1 MGRNLLLA
9 IARSKGMRKRVADTV
24 VKHMLL
30 ILIAFTM
37 IVPFL
42 WMVSSSLKTQ
52 YDVMKIP
59 PVWIPDPA
67 LWRNYIEIFTERP
80 LALFIANSFKVTISS
95 VLGQLFFSSLA
106 GYAFAKIKFRGRD
119 VLFFAYLGTLMIPVQ
134 VRIIPLFLLITRIG
148 WIDTHW
154 PLILPA
160 FFTPFG
166 VFLMKQFFM
175 TIPNEL
181 GESAEIDG
189 CNQFVIFIRIMLPLV
204 KPALAVLAVFAFMGS
219 WNDLLSP
226 LIFLNNVNKFTLTLG
241 LAYFKG
247 LYISRWNL
255 IMAGAVVSIIPIL
268 VLYLFSQKYFEKGIV
283 MSGIKG

>member
-1 MGRNLLLA
+1 MNKDPIMNKKLFYRIIKHLLL
-9 IARSKGMRKRVADTV
+9 IIIG
-24 VKHMLL
+24 
-30 ILIAFTM
+30 IIM
-37 IVPFL
+37 IIPFL
-42 WMVSSSLKTQ
+42 WMISSSLKTQ

-59 PVWIPDPA
+59 PVWIPDP
-67 LWRNYIEIFTERP
+67 LIWWNYVEIFVERP
-80 LALFIANSFKVTISS
+80 LALFILNSFKVTILA

-106 GYAFAKIKFRGRD
+106 GYAFAKIRFKGRD
-119 VLFFAYLGTLMIPVQ
+119 IIFFAYLGTLMIPIQ

-181 GESAEIDG
+181 GESAEMDG
-189 CNQFVIFIRIMLPLV
+189 CNQFVIFSRIMLPLV
-204 KPALAVLAVFAFMGS
+204 KPALAVLGIFGFMGS

-255 IMAGAVVSIIPIL
+255 IMAGSVVSIIPIL

>member
-1 MGRNLLLA
+1 MNKKLFYRIIKHLLL
-9 IARSKGMRKRVADTV
+9 IIIG
-24 VKHMLL
+24 
-30 ILIAFTM
+30 IIM
-37 IVPFL
+37 IIPFL
-42 WMVSSSLKTQ
+42 WMISSSLKTQ

-59 PVWIPDPA
+59 PVWIPDP
-67 LWRNYIEIFTERP
+67 LIWWNYVEIFVERP
-80 LALFIANSFKVTISS
+80 LTLFILNSFKVTILA

-106 GYAFAKIKFRGRD
+106 GYAFAKIRFKGRD
-119 VLFFAYLGTLMIPVQ
+119 IIFFAYLGTLMIPIQ

-181 GESAEIDG
+181 GESAEMDG
-189 CNQFVIFIRIMLPLV
+189 CNQFVIFSRIMLPLV
-204 KPALAVLAVFAFMGS
+204 KPALAVLGVFGFMGS

-255 IMAGAVVSIIPIL
+255 IMAGSVVSIIPIL

>member
-1 MGRNLLLA
+1 MGGYFLLNKDPIMNKKLFYRIIKHLLL
-9 IARSKGMRKRVADTV
+9 IIIG
-24 VKHMLL
+24 
-30 ILIAFTM
+30 IIM
-37 IVPFL
+37 IIPFL
-42 WMVSSSLKTQ
+42 WMISSSLKTQ

-59 PVWIPDPA
+59 PVWIPDP
-67 LWRNYIEIFTERP
+67 LIWWNYVEIFVERP
-80 LALFIANSFKVTISS
+80 LALFILNSFKVTILA

-106 GYAFAKIKFRGRD
+106 GYAFAKIRFKGRD
-119 VLFFAYLGTLMIPVQ
+119 IIFFAYLGTLMIPIQ

-181 GESAEIDG
+181 GESAEMDG
-189 CNQFVIFIRIMLPLV
+189 CNQFVIFSRIMLPLV
-204 KPALAVLAVFAFMGS
+204 KPALAVLGIFGFMGS

-255 IMAGAVVSIIPIL
+255 IMAGSVVSIIPIL

>member
-1 MGRNLLLA
+1 MNKDPIMNKKLFYRIIKHLLL
-9 IARSKGMRKRVADTV
+9 IIIG
-24 VKHMLL
+24 
-30 ILIAFTM
+30 IIM
-37 IVPFL
+37 IIPFL
-42 WMVSSSLKTQ
+42 WMISSSLKTQ

-59 PVWIPDPA
+59 PVWIPDP
-67 LWRNYIEIFTERP
+67 LIWWNYVEIFVERP
-80 LALFIANSFKVTISS
+80 LTLFILNSFKVTILA

-106 GYAFAKIKFRGRD
+106 GYAFAKIRFKGRD
-119 VLFFAYLGTLMIPVQ
+119 IIFFAYLGTLMIPIQ

-181 GESAEIDG
+181 GESAEMDG
-189 CNQFVIFIRIMLPLV
+189 CNQFVIFSRIMLPLV
-204 KPALAVLAVFAFMGS
+204 KPALAVLGVFGFMGS

-255 IMAGAVVSIIPIL
+255 IMAGSVVSIIPIL

>member
-1 MGRNLLLA
+1 MGGYFLLNKDPIMNKKLFYRIIKHLLL
-9 IARSKGMRKRVADTV
+9 IIIG
-24 VKHMLL
+24 
-30 ILIAFTM
+30 IIM
-37 IVPFL
+37 IIPFL
-42 WMVSSSLKTQ
+42 WMISSSLKTQ

-59 PVWIPDPA
+59 PVWIPDP
-67 LWRNYIEIFTERP
+67 LIWWNYVEIFVERP
-80 LALFIANSFKVTISS
+80 LTLFILNSFKVTILA

-106 GYAFAKIKFRGRD
+106 GYAFAKIRFKGRD
-119 VLFFAYLGTLMIPVQ
+119 IIFFAYLGTLMIPIQ

-181 GESAEIDG
+181 GESAEMDG
-189 CNQFVIFIRIMLPLV
+189 CNQFVIFSRIMLPLV
-204 KPALAVLAVFAFMGS
+204 KPALAVLGVFGFMGS

-255 IMAGAVVSIIPIL
+255 IMAGSVVSIIPIL